1 VDDRLEAAAATLR
14 DAEPDRDAGRN
25 AGADEVEIP
34 TAAADL
40 WFSADPRREGRI
52 RLRIQPTS
60 REAAEFTWI
69 RPGVDFE
76 LLAPVPGRALPLGVI
91 DGEAMLLISRPGA
104 QSQVI
109 RVRAEGMRPA

>member
-1 VDDRLEAAAATLR
+1 MAFLAAEP

-25 AGADEVEIP
+25 AGRDEMEIP

-40 WFSADPRREGRI
+40 WFGADPRREGGLA
-52 RLRIQPTS
+52 LRIQPIS

-76 LLAPVPGRALPLGVI
+76 LLAPAPGRGLPLGVI
-91 DGEAMLLISRPGA
+91 DGEAMLLITRPGA
-104 QSQVI
+104 RSQVI
-109 RVRAEGMRPA
+109 RVRAEGARPG

>member
-1 VDDRLEAAAATLR
+1 
-14 DAEPDRDAGRN
+14 
-25 AGADEVEIP
+25 
-34 TAAADL
+34 
-40 WFSADPRREGRI
+40 
-52 RLRIQPTS
+52 
-60 REAAEFTWI
+60 
-69 RPGVDFE
+69 VDFE